1 MEIWGNLAFKFIK
14 MVKNHCYKLIGLKY
28 HRGSILCKL
37 HKVLMEIT
45 GGEVFQATK
54 HFDIFNIIDNLK

>member
-1 MEIWGNLAFKFIK
+1 MGFLRGILKVGFVEKYG
-14 MVKNHCYKLIGLKY
+14 LIGLKY